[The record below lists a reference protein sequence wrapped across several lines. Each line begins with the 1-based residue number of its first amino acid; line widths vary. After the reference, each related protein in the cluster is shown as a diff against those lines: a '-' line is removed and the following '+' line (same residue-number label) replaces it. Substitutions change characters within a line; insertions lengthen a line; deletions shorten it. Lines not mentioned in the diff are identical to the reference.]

1 MDGLIIREAREA
13 DVAAIAAMFAAD
25 DVGGHGD
32 TADEAAMP
40 DYLAAF
46 RAIAMSPL
54 ETLYV
59 AEFDGQ
65 VIGTFQTVI
74 LTKLA
79 GRGAVWMVVEGV
91 QTREDMRGR
100 GIGATMIGYC
110 IAEAEK
116 RGLSGVQLT
125 SNMARIDAHRFY
137 EKLGFEKRHFG
148 FRLKLK

>member
-1 MDGLIIREAREA
+1 MDNLIIREAREE

-32 TADEAAMP
+32 TTDESAMP

-46 RAIAMSPL
+46 RAIAMSPI

-59 AEFDGQ
+59 AEFEGQ

-74 LTKLA
+74 LTKIA

-100 GIGATMIGYC
+100 GIGATMIRCC
-110 IAEAEK
+110 IAEAER
-116 RGLSGVQLT
+116 RGLAGVQLT

-137 EKLGFEKRHFG
+137 ERLGFEKRHFG